1 MVVPTGVFVLILLA
15 TLVIAGLAGYLVRK
29 VVAESRIGSA
39 EALAR
44 QLIEEGRKEG
54 EARKR
59 EALLEAKEEV
69 HRLRTDFERESRE
82 RRQELQQL
90 ERRLLQR
97 EEALE
102 RRARQLDEREELMR
116 ARERDL
122 DRAEELVEELRLRQ
136 MTELERIAG
145 MSRDEARELLMS
157 QVREEMRHDLA
168 VMIRQMEEEARA
180 EADRRAREIIANA
193 VQRLAAEYVPELT
206 VSVVELPGDEMKGR
220 IIGREGRNIRHFE
233 ALTGVDLIIDDT
245 PEAVVISC
253 FDPIRREIAR
263 MTLEKL
269 IADGRIHPAKIE
281 EMYAKAVEEM
291 EERIRQE
298 GERAC
303 YEVGVH
309 NLHPEL
315 VKLLGRL
322 AFRTSYG
329 QNILQHSIEVAH
341 LCALMAYELGA
352 DVNVARRAGLLHDIG
367 KALDHE
373 MEGTHLTIGMEILQ
387 KYHESEEVIHAMSC
401 HHGDFEAKTIEAVI
415 VTAADALSAAR
426 PGARRETL
434 EAYIRRLRQLEEIAS
449 SFPGVAKA
457 YAIQAGREVRIM
469 VHPDQVDDAEAYLLA
484 RQIAKRIERELQYP
498 GQIKV
503 TLIRETRVTEYAR

>member
-136 MTELERIAG
+136 MTELERTAG

>member
-1 MVVPTGVFVLILLA
+1 MVSTVVVVLIVLV
-15 TLVIAGLAGYLVRK
+15 TIVIAGAAGYVIRK
-29 VVAESRIGSA
+29 LVAESRIGSA
-39 EALAR
+39 ESLAR

-69 HRLRTDFERESRE
+69 HRLRTEFERESRE

-116 ARERDL
+116 VRERDL

-145 MSRDEARELLMS
+145 LSRDEARELLMN
-157 QVREEMRHDLA
+157 QVQQEMRHDLA

-263 MTLEKL
+263 ITLEKL

-281 EMYAKAVEEM
+281 EMYAKAVQEM
-291 EERIRQE
+291 EERIREE

-341 LCALMAYELGA
+341 LCGLMAYELGA

-373 MEGTHLTIGMEILQ
+373 MEGTHLTIGMELLQ

-484 RQIAKRIERELQYP
+484 RQIAKRIEQELQYP